1 MLFEYTRFLDAHTVQ
16 TVPKH
21 VRMWHCFKTSTN
33 GEEKLR
39 SLSNR
44 LSSRKKKV
52 EQFSQFRLTSA
63 KNTHK
68 TDLD

>member
-33 GEEKLR
+33 GDEKLR

-52 EQFSQFRLTSA
+52 E
-63 KNTHK
+63 
-68 TDLD
+68 